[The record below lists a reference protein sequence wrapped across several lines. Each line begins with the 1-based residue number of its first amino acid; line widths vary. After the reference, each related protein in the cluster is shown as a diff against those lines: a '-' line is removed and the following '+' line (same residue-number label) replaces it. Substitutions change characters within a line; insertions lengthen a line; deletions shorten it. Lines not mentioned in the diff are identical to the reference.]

1 MANSTQEFESNTTK
15 PMKKTGISHLIVPI
29 ITISHII
36 VINSIL
42 YILSPSTFSN
52 FFAILYYN
60 GMWLFITNGLDYYN
74 TTRKEHFF
82 THINKMFKLYFVFG
96 LAYFSLFAF
105 QRNLQFDFEHQ
116 TFVYA
121 VICLAIALHRW
132 LFYWLRR
139 KYRFK
144 GGNYVKVV
152 AIGRDRNL
160 KKIRRVF
167 DNPYLGYRYQGF
179 FDDSPSVSPTYLGKI
194 ENCFG
199 YILDN
204 QIDEVY
210 CLASKLSKNELQN
223 LIEFVDNNLIKLK
236 IIPDNKE
243 IFTRAMSIQM
253 YQTIPVLNLRTVPL
267 DREYLQKV
275 KRVFDIVFSSLVIIF
290 VMSWLNP
297 LIFILVKL
305 DSPGP
310 ALFKQKRHG
319 LKRQPFWCYKFRTM
333 TVNSDSNT
341 KMAKKN
347 DARVT
352 RLGKFLRKTSLDE
365 LPQFYNVFIGN
376 MSVVGPRPHME
387 FHTIGYETAV
397 DKYLVR
403 HFVKP
408 GITGLAQV
416 MGYRGEI
423 IKPSDIFNRTRLDI
437 FYVEKWSIWLDLE
450 IIFKTVYHVF
460 KGEEKA
466 Y

>member
-1 MANSTQEFESNTTK
+1 MRKSGIAN
-15 PMKKTGISHLIVPI
+15 LIVPI
-29 ITISHII
+29 TTISHVM
-36 VINSIL
+36 VINAIL
-42 YILSPSTFSN
+42 YILTPDTYTNS
-52 FFAILYYN
+52 FAILYYN
-60 GMWLFITNGLDYYN
+60 CTWLFITYGLDYYS
-74 TTRKEHFF
+74 TTRKGHFF
-82 THINKMFKLYFVFG
+82 TQINKMFQLYFVFG

-105 QRNLQFDFEHQ
+105 RKNLDFDLDYQF
-116 TFVYA
+116 FVYA
-121 VICLAIALHRW
+121 IICLAIALHRW
-132 LFYWLRR
+132 FFYWARR

-152 AIGRDRNL
+152 AIGRDSNL

-167 DNPYLGYRYQGF
+167 DDPYLGYRYQGF

-199 YILDN
+199 YILN
-204 QIDEVY
+204 HQIDEVY
-210 CLASKLSKNELQN
+210 CLASKLSKYELQN

-253 YQTIPVLNLRTVPL
+253 YETIPVLNLRTVPL
-267 DREYLQKV
+267 DKEYSQKV
-275 KRVFDIVFSSLVIIF
+275 KRIFDIVFSSLAIIF
-290 VMSWLNP
+290 ILSWLNP
-297 LIFILVKL
+297 LLYILVKL

-319 LKRQPFWCYKFRTM
+319 LKRRPFWCYKFRTM
-333 TVNSDSNT
+333 AVNSGSDT

-347 DARVT
+347 DLRVT

-387 FHTIGYETAV
+387 FHTIGYETSV

-416 MGYRGEI
+416 MGYRGEVI
-423 IKPSDIFNRTRLDI
+423 RPSDIFNRTRLDI
-437 FYVEKWSIWLDLE
+437 FYVEKWSIWLDLK
-450 IIFKTVYHVF
+450 IIFQTVYHVF

>member
-1 MANSTQEFESNTTK
+1 
-15 PMKKTGISHLIVPI
+15 MKKSGVANLIVPI

-36 VINSIL
+36 VINTIL
-42 YILSPSTFSN
+42 YALTPDTYTN
-52 FFAILYYN
+52 YFAILYYN
-60 GMWLFITNGLDYYN
+60 CIWLVITYGLDYYS
-74 TTRKEHFF
+74 TTRKAHFF
-82 THINKMFKLYFVFG
+82 THINKMFQLYFVFG
-96 LAYFSLFAF
+96 LAFFSLFAF
-105 QRNLQFDFEHQ
+105 RGNLKYNLEHQ
-116 TFVYA
+116 FFVFG
-121 VICLAIALHRW
+121 VICLAIAVHRW
-132 LFYWLRR
+132 FFYWARR

-144 GGNYVKVV
+144 GGNSVKVV

-199 YILDN
+199 YILNN

-210 CLASKLSKNELQN
+210 CLASKLSQKELQN

-253 YQTIPVLNLRTVPL
+253 YETIPVLNLRTVPL
-267 DREYLQKV
+267 DSKYSQKV
-275 KRVFDIVFSSLVIIF
+275 KRVFDLCFSTFVIVFIL
-290 VMSWLNP
+290 SWLNP
-297 LIFILVKL
+297 LIYILVKL

-319 LKRQPFWCYKFRTM
+319 LKRESFWCYKFRTM
-333 TVNSDSNT
+333 TVNKTSDT
-341 KMAKKN
+341 EMAKKN
-347 DARVT
+347 DLRVT
-352 RLGKFLRKTSLDE
+352 RLGKFLRRTSLDE

-387 FHTIGYETAV
+387 FHTIGYETSV

-416 MGYRGEI
+416 KGYRGQIE
-423 IKPSDIFNRTRLDI
+423 KPSDIFNRTRLDI
-437 FYVEKWSIWLDLE
+437 FYVEKWSIWLDME
-450 IIFKTVYHVF
+450 IVFKTVYHVF

>member
-1 MANSTQEFESNTTK
+1 
-15 PMKKTGISHLIVPI
+15 MKKSGMSNFIVPI
-29 ITISHII
+29 ITISHIV
-36 VINSIL
+36 VINTIL
-42 YILSPSTFSN
+42 YVLTPSTYSN
-52 FFAILYYN
+52 YFTIAYCNSVWLIITYGLNYYS
-60 GMWLFITNGLDYYN
+60 
-74 TTRKEHFF
+74 TTRKEDFF

-105 QRNLQFDFEHQ
+105 QRNLELDLRHQF
-116 TFVYA
+116 FVYGI
-121 VICLAIALHRW
+121 ICLVIALHRW
-132 LFYWLRR
+132 FFYWFRR
-139 KYRFK
+139 KYRYR

-179 FDDSPSVSPTYLGKI
+179 FDDSLSVSPTYLGKV

-210 CLASKLSKNELQN
+210 CLASKLTQNELQN

-253 YQTIPVLNLRTVPL
+253 YENIPVLNLRTVPL
-267 DREYLQKV
+267 DKQYSRTV
-275 KRVFDIVFSSLVIIF
+275 KRIFDICFSSLVIVFIL
-290 VMSWLNP
+290 SWLMP
-297 LIFILVKL
+297 LLCLLVKL

-319 LKRQPFWCYKFRTM
+319 LKRKPFWCYKIRTM
-333 TVNSDSNT
+333 TVNRNSDT
-341 KMAKKN
+341 QMTTKN

-352 RLGKFLRKTSLDE
+352 RIGKFLRKTSLDE
-365 LPQFYNVFIGN
+365 LPQFFNVFIGN

-387 FHTIGYETAV
+387 YHTIGFETAV

-437 FYVEKWSIWLDLE
+437 FYVEKWSIWLDLK
-450 IIFKTVYHVF
+450 IVLQTAFHVV